1 MYNPAGLRYGL
12 LVSPIQILIWLVVIY
27 AGIAVGI
34 SQTDHINLSNQEKPD
49 SNTFLIANVKDTH
62 ELKLKIEHWIFKQLQ
77 DGHWLASQ
85 DSVFLNPPIHAKLY
99 KGSQYKMAL
108 TELDSFESIVG
119 NFSNKR
125 FFQMQP
131 ADLVNLMNAWVRN
144 KANLGYPFCKIELQ
158 GVRVLNDTLHYQINK
173 ILGPRI
179 QFRQTEQRNKKPLRD
194 FVLNRLTRIFPAS
207 IYNQE
212 LVENIP
218 FVFKNIPAVHLS
230 SEPRVLFLGD
240 EGIVWLYL
248 DKNKLN
254 RFDFILG
261 FSPET
266 GLSSRKFR
274 LTGEGGF
281 ELHNAFRMTE
291 RIFMKYENLND
302 QSPRLNLG
310 FEFPYLNYLPIG
322 VSQLINLYKYRE
334 EYFDLYNQSGISYPI
349 AFNQGIKATFNYRSS
364 SLLNPDTLRLLS
376 TKRLPEQLD
385 YRYLS
390 GGFSYHWTSLDNINL
405 PIKGFQFRVNLQYGK
420 KKIKESSILL
430 AYNSDALNVKQQY
443 DSLNINQDQALIQL
457 NLDYYLKL
465 SRRHTFKLSTNLQS
479 ILASGSLVSNELFR
493 IGGFKDLRGFDEDFF
508 KSSDDL
514 IQTLEYRF
522 FLDRASFI
530 NLFVDMAYLNQS
542 IGTAFEWTYNMG
554 FGTGIQFQTK
564 IGNFSLQYALGQS
577 KDQTLSFSNG
587 KIHFGYTNFF

>member
-1 MYNPAGLRYGL
+1 M
-12 LVSPIQILIWLVVIY
+12 VIC
-27 AGIAVGI
+27 AGIAIGF
-34 SQTDHINLSNQEKPD
+34 SQTDPFNLSNLKEPD
-49 SNTFLIANVKDTH
+49 SNTFIIANVKDTH
-62 ELKLKIEHWIFKQLQ
+62 ELKLKIEHWLFKQLQ

-99 KGSQYKMAL
+99 KGSQYRIAL
-108 TELDSFESIVG
+108 NELDSLESIVG
-119 NFSNKR
+119 YISSSR
-125 FFQMQP
+125 FNQIQP
-131 ADLVNLMNAWVRN
+131 ADLGNLMNSWVRN
-144 KANLGYPFCKIELQ
+144 QAKSGYPFCKIELL
-158 GVRVLNDTLHYQINK
+158 GVRVLHDTLQYQINK

-281 ELHNAFRMTE
+281 ELQNAFRLTE

-322 VSQLINLYKYRE
+322 VNQLLNLYKYKE

-349 AFNQGIKATFNYRSS
+349 AFNQGIKATFNYRTS
-364 SLLNPDTLRLLS
+364 SLLNPDTLSLLS
-376 TKRLPEQLD
+376 TKRLPDQLD
-385 YRYLS
+385 YRYFS
-390 GGFSYHWTSLDNINL
+390 GGFGYHWISLDNINL
-405 PIKGFQFRVNLQYGK
+405 PVKGFRIGMNLQYGK
-420 KKIKESSILL
+420 KKIKENNILL
-430 AYNSDALNVKQQY
+430 TYNSDALNVKQQY
-443 DSLNINQDQALIQL
+443 DSLNINQDQAIVQL

-465 SRRHTFKLSTNLQS
+465 SRRHTFKLSTNLHS
-479 ILASGSLVSNELFR
+479 ILTSGNLVSNELFR

-508 KSSDDL
+508 KCSDDL

-542 IGTAFEWTYNMG
+542 IGTTFEWTYNMG

-577 KDQTLSFSNG
+577 RDQTLSFSNG
-587 KIHFGYTNFF
+587 KIHFGYSNFF